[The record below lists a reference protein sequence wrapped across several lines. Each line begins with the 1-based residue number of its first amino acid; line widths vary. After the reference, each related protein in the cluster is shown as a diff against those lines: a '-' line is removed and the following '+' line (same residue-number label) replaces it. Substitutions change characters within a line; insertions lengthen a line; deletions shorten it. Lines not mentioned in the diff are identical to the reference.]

1 MPNDDD
7 KYCNLHKAFTAI
19 EKDTFL
25 RMKSIEMKKD
35 IRPLIRKNRAALKKM
50 EILLKER
57 NRLFDITNKESRKP
71 QAPPDLFFKD
81 TKKYELKP
89 YQYIYLDELMWI
101 RTYYQKPIW
110 DPFAKAA
117 KRALY
122 GTSKEKFDDIM
133 RLIRIYTKKTKTVKN
148 LRHLRF
154 TDKLEEEERG
164 RAIALQVIT
173 SYLISKYI
181 SQMINGFEV
190 IIKKRKVTIVRP
202 DLSVL
207 EAQIDNHTIMDSILE
222 KIISIST
229 SLQDKMLSEEIRK
242 DYIQSREKLRE
253 HFKFAMSYEIRRA
266 LQNGEDFE
274 NIGEEAL
281 GALKD
286 AMKFVD
292 LWSEAYDQVFL
303 EEPKVDGLTKELTD
317 IYKLLSE
324 TNLTTEER
332 KYFLKREAVLE
343 KEVDWEGNMKILMA
357 DFPYSPFEKN
367 RYTAKKLKKSLLS
380 KDIIFHYLKK
390 KSGKA
395 FTAQALYNRLDEIG
409 LEEEVKVTLNVDA
422 LEDILIDLYEIGKI
436 TRQDKEG
443 KTYYLF

>member
-1 MPNDDD
+1 
-7 KYCNLHKAFTAI
+7 
-19 EKDTFL
+19 
-25 RMKSIEMKKD
+25 
-35 IRPLIRKNRAALKKM
+35 
-50 EILLKER
+50 
-57 NRLFDITNKESRKP
+57 
-71 QAPPDLFFKD
+71 
-81 TKKYELKP
+81 
-89 YQYIYLDELMWI
+89 
-101 RTYYQKPIW
+101 
-110 DPFAKAA
+110 
-117 KRALY
+117 
-122 GTSKEKFDDIM
+122 
-133 RLIRIYTKKTKTVKN
+133 
-148 LRHLRF
+148 
-154 TDKLEEEERG
+154 
-164 RAIALQVIT
+164 
-173 SYLISKYI
+173 
-181 SQMINGFEV
+181 MINGFEV

-207 EAQIDNHTIMDSILE
+207 EAQIDKYTIMDSILE

-266 LQNGEDFE
+266 LQNGEDIEKF
-274 NIGEEAL
+274 GEEAL

-303 EEPKVDGLTKELTD
+303 EEPKVDGLKKEFTD
-317 IYKLLSE
+317 ISKLLRE
-324 TNLTTEER
+324 NNLTTEER

-343 KEVDWEGNMKILMA
+343 KEVDWVGNMKILMA

-367 RYTAKKLKKSLLS
+367 RYTAKKVKKSLLS

-409 LEEEVKVTLNVDA
+409 LEEEVKATLDVDA